1 MAVSYARITRTPSRM
16 RAQFFAKSLQSK
28 QAKKEKLNEQLNEQI
43 NEQPYSILPEINNE
57 NAA

>member
-28 QAKKEKLNEQLNEQI
+28 KAKKEKLNEQM